1 MSHEVSLGPKKHT
14 EFDLDFF
21 FFIECLGEVYQ
32 GLSPFSVIHKWST
45 QSISPQRVRRFIRLL
60 DRLICGKK
68 RQRGKRKEGFLDGLF
83 LFVLVEDQTDLC
95 SAGWI
100 AMMSGDCLFPF
111 FFPLAGC
118 HRFPAAIFNREKHLY
133 MPIAVT
139 IGVFKNKRSLRSCV
153 SPCIWSYLYILLCNI
168 SSPCH
173 CSHHIKTKKTGEKNK
188 ERKEAVRFATVM
200 GGFQFLPQIEQIT
213 GEE

>member
-1 MSHEVSLGPKKHT
+1 MIHAEHFSTASAEIYTAVGQINLWEKKTEREEKGGILGR
-14 EFDLDFF
+14 
-21 FFIECLGEVYQ
+21 
-32 GLSPFSVIHKWST
+32 PFS
-45 QSISPQRVRRFIRLL
+45 L
-60 DRLICGKK
+60 
-68 RQRGKRKEGFLDGLF
+68 
-83 LFVLVEDQTDLC
+83 LVEDQTDLC

-173 CSHHIKTKKTGEKNK
+173 CIHHIKTKKTGEKNK

>member
-1 MSHEVSLGPKKHT
+1 
-14 EFDLDFF
+14 
-21 FFIECLGEVYQ
+21 
-32 GLSPFSVIHKWST
+32 
-45 QSISPQRVRRFIRLL
+45 
-60 DRLICGKK
+60 
-68 RQRGKRKEGFLDGLF
+68 
-83 LFVLVEDQTDLC
+83 
-95 SAGWI
+95 
-100 AMMSGDCLFPF
+100 MMSGDCLFPF

-139 IGVFKNKRSLRSCV
+139 IGVLKNKRSLRSCV

-173 CSHHIKTKKTGEKNK
+173 CIHHIKTKKTGEKNK

>member
-1 MSHEVSLGPKKHT
+1 MSLIWT
-14 EFDLDFF
+14 F

-83 LFVLVEDQTDLC
+83 LFVLVEDQTALC

-100 AMMSGDCLFPF
+100 AMISGDCLFPF

-139 IGVFKNKRSLRSCV
+139 IDVFKNKRSLRSCV
-153 SPCIWSYLYILLCNI
+153 DTQGLSAFG
-168 SSPCH
+168 
-173 CSHHIKTKKTGEKNK
+173 HIFTYFCATL
-188 ERKEAVRFATVM
+188 AVHATV
-200 GGFQFLPQIEQIT
+200 FII
-213 GEE
+213 